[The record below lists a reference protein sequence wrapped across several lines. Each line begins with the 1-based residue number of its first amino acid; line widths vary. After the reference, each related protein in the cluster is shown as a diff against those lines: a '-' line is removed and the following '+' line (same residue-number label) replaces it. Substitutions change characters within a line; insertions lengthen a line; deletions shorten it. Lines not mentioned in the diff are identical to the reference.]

1 VCPARAAA
9 PEPQRS
15 GGDLR
20 PEIGS
25 IAKRHQEATSGAG
38 LCRCPRITR
47 ALSSIS
53 WSRLRPEVDV
63 NATLGDRRD
72 ELSRDELIEYLTQ
85 EHRRMDER
93 LRQLAR
99 QISMTATEQIE
110 YARLKKQ
117 KLATKDRLA
126 RLT

>member
-1 VCPARAAA
+1 VIIFDRAAS
-9 PEPQRS
+9 PRS
-15 GGDLR
+15 NIPSGALPLPGDL
-20 PEIGS
+20 
-25 IAKRHQEATSGAG
+25 AGA
-38 LCRCPRITR
+38 IFD
-47 ALSSIS
+47 S

-93 LRQLAR
+93 LKQLAR
-99 QISMTATEQIE
+99 QISMTATEQVE

-126 RLT
+126 RLA